1 MRARQFGPPP
11 PFGTLL
17 AVVDSLDS
25 RQSLEARISGGGD
38 LHQHPAR
45 WAEGRPIFLRQS
57 QIYFGIHA
65 RAPARCRVDRLRPG
79 YLHSQVS
86 PDRLPLVSKQTPN
99 LSNHIPVCAAE
110 TPLRRYLCWFFL
122 LAFAVPRTVPGVIA
136 ALLLII
142 KVKLCLRDTSPKICH
157 TYLKS
162 KQK

>member
-1 MRARQFGPPP
+1 MEEIFINTQPDGPRAARFFSDNPKFILGSMPERRQDAGWIVS
-11 PFGTLL
+11 G
-17 AVVDSLDS
+17 LDTCIRRYLRIDCPS
-25 RQSLEARISGGGD
+25 SQST
-38 LHQHPAR
+38 H
-45 WAEGRPIFLRQS
+45 
-57 QIYFGIHA
+57 
-65 RAPARCRVDRLRPG
+65 
-79 YLHSQVS
+79 
-86 PDRLPLVSKQTPN
+86 N